1 MTGMVR
7 GEDKRKQSSGL
18 VNNAHGSQSPSG
30 GMSVEGNTWTKGR
43 LNSWDDTR
51 YFLQLSTFLAQ
62 LPELFL
68 QVKTWEWLNSGL
80 LDIYTNINRLWK
92 LFMYSTVCWR
102 WWHSL
107 CSFLPIRCR
116 SDGLKTRCIQLL
128 RLRPSQGLSALP
140 QPWIPLPL
148 IFGLLGLATH
158 IVYPGKKFLCL
169 FLIKD

>member
-1 MTGMVR
+1 MPTALNLPPEECLSR
-7 GEDKRKQSSGL
+7 ETL
-18 VNNAHGSQSPSG
+18 EPS
-30 GMSVEGNTWTKGR
+30 KGR
-43 LNSWDDTR
+43 LNSSDDTR

-68 QVKTWEWLNSGL
+68 QVKTWDWLNSGL

-107 CSFLPIRCR
+107 CSFLPTYKVQKWWIENKVHSVAEAEAQPGTLCT
-116 SDGLKTRCIQLL
+116 S
-128 RLRPSQGLSALP
+128 SAMDSFTL
-140 QPWIPLPL
+140 W
-148 IFGLLGLATH
+148 FAGVSNTWCT
-158 IVYPGKKFLCL
+158 YPGKKFLCL

>member
-7 GEDKRKQSSGL
+7 EEDKRKQSSGL

-80 LDIYTNINRLWK
+80 LGIYTNIHITDCEN
-92 LFMYSTVCWR
+92 C
-102 WWHSL
+102 L
-107 CSFLPIRCR
+107 CIVQFGEDDDIPYAPSFL
-116 SDGLKTRCIQLL
+116 
-128 RLRPSQGLSALP
+128 
-140 QPWIPLPL
+140 
-148 IFGLLGLATH
+148 
-158 IVYPGKKFLCL
+158 
-169 FLIKD
+169 